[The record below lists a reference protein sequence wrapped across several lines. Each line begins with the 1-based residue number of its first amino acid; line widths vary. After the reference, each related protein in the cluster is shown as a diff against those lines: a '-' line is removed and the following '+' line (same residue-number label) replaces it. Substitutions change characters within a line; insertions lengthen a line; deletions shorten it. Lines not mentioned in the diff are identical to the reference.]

1 MSIVNAK
8 ESSIARES
16 DSVLYTYAG
25 PEIGVASTKAFTTQL
40 VVLYLCTLFI
50 SNSKN
55 ILQDEKIKE
64 LLDKLRKLPLQM
76 EALLNSDDE
85 IKKIVDVYK
94 NKQNS
99 LFLGRGVN
107 FPIALEGALKLKEVS
122 YLHAEGYP
130 AAEMKHG
137 PIALIDKNMPVVFI
151 ATKDIY
157 TYKKVLSNIQEVKA
171 RDGIVIAIS
180 TEGDEEV
187 KKLADY
193 VISIPKTLYILSS
206 ILSIIPLQLL
216 AYYVAVERGLD
227 PDKPRN
233 LSKSVTVE

>member
-1 MSIVNAK
+1 M
-8 ESSIARES
+8 
-16 DSVLYTYAG
+16 
-25 PEIGVASTKAFTTQL
+25 
-40 VVLYLCTLFI
+40 
-50 SNSKN
+50 
-55 ILQDEKIKE
+55 
-64 LLDKLRKLPLQM
+64 
-76 EALLNSDDE
+76 
-85 IKKIVDVYK
+85 
-94 NKQNS
+94 
-99 LFLGRGVN
+99 FLGRGVN

-151 ATKDIY
+151 ATKDDY

-171 RDGIVIAIS
+171 RDGIVIAIA

-187 KKLADY
+187 SKLADY
-193 VISIPKTLYILSS
+193 IIYIPKTLYILSS
-206 ILSIIPLQLL
+206 ILATIPLQLL

>member
-1 MSIVNAK
+1 M
-8 ESSIARES
+8 
-16 DSVLYTYAG
+16 
-25 PEIGVASTKAFTTQL
+25 
-40 VVLYLCTLFI
+40 
-50 SNSKN
+50 
-55 ILQDEKIKE
+55 
-64 LLDKLRKLPLQM
+64 
-76 EALLNSDDE
+76 
-85 IKKIVDVYK
+85 
-94 NKQNS
+94 
-99 LFLGRGVN
+99 
-107 FPIALEGALKLKEVS
+107 
-122 YLHAEGYP
+122 HAEGYP

-180 TEGDEEV
+180 TEGDEDV